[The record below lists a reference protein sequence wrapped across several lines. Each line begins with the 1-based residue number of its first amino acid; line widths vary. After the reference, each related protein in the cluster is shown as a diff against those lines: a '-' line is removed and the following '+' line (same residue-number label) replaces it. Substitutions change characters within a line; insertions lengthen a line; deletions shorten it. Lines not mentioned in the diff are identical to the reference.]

1 MMPPVE
7 ARRTSANG
15 LFTLLHVVHDDGT
28 EQEIAAGDM
37 YVLRPGH
44 NAWIV
49 GDETFVVR
57 NKAKGFRRGRRLLL
71 LRRLALL

>member
-1 MMPPVE
+1 MMSPVE
-7 ARRTSANG
+7 ARCTSANG
-15 LFTLLHVVHDDGT
+15 LFTLLQVVHDDGK

-49 GDETFVVR
+49 RDETFVFGTKQRVF
-57 NKAKGFRRGRRLLL
+57 AEGAGYCF
-71 LRRLALL
+71 